1 MSPTTQQVLDG
12 LESMQEA
19 DIPIGY
25 KGIAK
30 SAYDEIERLRALLQM
45 SKYTGRQRCRYIRI
59 LRAQLHS

>member
-1 MSPTTQQVLDG
+1 MPPTTQQVLDG

-30 SAYDEIERLRALLQM
+30 SAYDEIERLRALLRM
-45 SKYTGRQRCRYIRI
+45 SKYTGRQR
-59 LRAQLHS
+59 